1 MKNFFGA
8 FFGSCL
14 GILLTGIV
22 ITLITIVSI
31 KNMVDDGN
39 DKTYNSVENSV
50 LKLSLN
56 DQIKERTVEN
66 PFSKI
71 NLGPLMPEGSL
82 GLNTILLNIKKAKE
96 DKDIKGIYL
105 EISNPIAGFATLEE
119 IRNAL
124 IDFRSSGKFIYAYSE
139 TYSQKAYYI
148 ASTASKLYLN
158 PQGTLEV
165 KGLSSQIMFFK
176 NMLDKLGVEV
186 QVFRHGKFKSAIEP
200 FMLDKMSEANRSQ
213 VETYLGSLWNH
224 MLAGISKS
232 RGITASEINNM
243 ADNLLIRNPSDALK
257 YKLVDALKYEDEAMD
272 DIKKAISIDQKEK
285 IHFVSLEKYAE
296 SPNKTKLSSNKIA
309 VVYAVGE
316 IVSGKG
322 SDDQVGSESVAKAL
336 RDARLDTSIKAIVF
350 RVNSPGGSALAS
362 DVMWREVLLA
372 KAAKPVVVS
381 MGDVAASGGYYIS
394 CAANRIFAQ
403 PNTITG
409 SIGVFGLIPNAQK
422 ALSEKLGITI
432 DTVNTNK
439 HSDVGTILRA
449 ASADEYNYIQ
459 KSVEDIYDVFITKV
473 AEGRNI
479 SKNNVDS
486 IGQGRVWSGTDA
498 LKIKLVDEIGGI
510 NDAIAYAAKLA
521 KLSNYKLIDLPKQ
534 KDPLEELFNTG
545 ADEIETRTMKA
556 NLGEQY
562 IFIKQLK
569 TVLLKKGIQARVP
582 YEMIIE

>member
-22 ITLITIVSI
+22 ITVITIVSI

-39 DKTYNSVENSV
+39 DKTYKSVENSV

-285 IHFVSLEKYAE
+285 IHFVSLEKYAD
-296 SPNKTKLSSNKIA
+296 SPNKAKLSSNKIA
-309 VVYAVGE
+309 IVYAVGE

-322 SDDQVGSESVAKAL
+322 SDDQVGSETIAKAL

-449 ASADEYNYIQ
+449 ASTDEYNYIQ

-510 NDAIAYAAKLA
+510 NDAITYAAKLA
-521 KLSNYKLIDLPKQ
+521 KLSSYKLIDLPKQ

>member
-22 ITLITIVSI
+22 ITVITIVSI

-39 DKTYNSVENSV
+39 DKTYKSVENSV

-285 IHFVSLEKYAE
+285 IHFVSLEKYAD
-296 SPNKTKLSSNKIA
+296 SPNKAKLTSNKIA
-309 VVYAVGE
+309 IVYAVGE

-322 SDDQVGSESVAKAL
+322 SDDQVGSETVAKAL

-449 ASADEYNYIQ
+449 ASTDEYNYIQ

-510 NDAIAYAAKLA
+510 NDAITYAAKLA
-521 KLSNYKLIDLPKQ
+521 KLSSYKLIDLPKQ

>member
-22 ITLITIVSI
+22 ITVITIVSI

-82 GLNTILLNIKKAKE
+82 GLNTILLNIKKAKD

-232 RGITASEINNM
+232 RGITAAEINNM

-285 IHFVSLEKYAE
+285 IHFVSLEKYAD
-296 SPNKTKLSSNKIA
+296 SPNKAKLSSNKIA
-309 VVYAVGE
+309 IVYAVGE

-322 SDDQVGSESVAKAL
+322 SDDQVGSETVAKAL

-362 DVMWREVLLA
+362 HVMWREVLLA

-449 ASADEYNYIQ
+449 ASTDEYNYIQ

-510 NDAIAYAAKLA
+510 NDAITYAAKLA
-521 KLSNYKLIDLPKQ
+521 KLSSYKLIDLPKQ